1 VRYHGGATGESVD
14 AHTARTEIDGT
25 PATLAGVSV
34 LILNDVMLLQPS
46 VVLLPGGHN
55 ELYLLVAVVIS
66 GFSTWFFGW
75 FDRSA

>member
-1 VRYHGGATGESVD
+1 MHHHRPTWHRWLALSLL
-14 AHTARTEIDGT
+14 
-25 PATLAGVSV
+25 LAGVSV